1 MALLQR
7 RREAASF
14 QPFFWEF
21 LIVEA
26 ICDDLQ
32 ILEPVGC
39 SLQYFQSL
47 LNWSRPWEATYHKIS
62 HDLMIAEVALAQTTK
77 CPPVNKTKSQDVLC
91 RDCAPLQDTAAQK
104 PKKKGS
110 RRDRRKKERKTERKR
125 ERGKNRVRKEEKQE
139 RQQKPGEE
147 AISKEYRSGGG

>member
-1 MALLQR
+1 
-7 RREAASF
+7 
-14 QPFFWEF
+14 
-21 LIVEA
+21 
-26 ICDDLQ
+26 
-32 ILEPVGC
+32 
-39 SLQYFQSL
+39 
-47 LNWSRPWEATYHKIS
+47 
-62 HDLMIAEVALAQTTK
+62 MIAEVALAQTTK